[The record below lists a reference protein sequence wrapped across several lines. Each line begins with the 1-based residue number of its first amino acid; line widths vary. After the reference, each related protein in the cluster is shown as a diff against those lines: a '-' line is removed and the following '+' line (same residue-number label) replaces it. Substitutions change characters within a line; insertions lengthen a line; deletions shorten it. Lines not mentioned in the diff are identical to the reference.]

1 MSAQAPSKS
10 EQQLV
15 AHVDQHLGE
24 GKALLERV
32 VNVNSGSLN
41 LAGVR
46 AVGDLFRAELDALG
60 FKTRWVDGAAF
71 QRAGHLIAE
80 RGTKGPKVLLIGH
93 LDTVFEQDS
102 PFQKLQWKGDSAAAG
117 PGVTDMKGGD
127 VIMIQALKALA
138 ASGQLDR
145 LQVTVVLTG
154 DEELTGEP
162 QELARQALR
171 EAARG
176 VDYALG
182 FEDAD
187 GDPRHIVIARRGT
200 TSWELKVKGHAA
212 HSSQIF
218 QPEVGAGAIYE
229 TARIL
234 DGWRRQLGGDP
245 LVTFSPGVM
254 VGGTTVAFDEA
265 QSHGTAAGKDNVVA
279 QDAVITGD
287 LRTISVAA
295 REQAK
300 ATMRKVVADSL
311 PHTSAELT
319 FEDGYPPMAPTEG
332 NQKLL
337 ALIDQ
342 VSRDLGQGPVTK
354 VDPSKAGAADVS
366 FVADLVPAVIDGLG
380 LKGSGGHTVLE
391 VADMTTF
398 PLQIKRTAVVLA
410 RLAEARKST

>member
-1 MSAQAPSKS
+1 MAAQTTSKS

-46 AVGDLFRAELDALG
+46 AVGGLFRAELDALG

-102 PFQKLQWKGDSAAAG
+102 PFQKLEWRGDSAAAG

-171 EAARG
+171 EAA
-176 VDYALG
+176 
-182 FEDAD
+182 
-187 GDPRHIVIARRGT
+187 
-200 TSWELKVKGHAA
+200 
-212 HSSQIF
+212 
-218 QPEVGAGAIYE
+218 
-229 TARIL
+229 
-234 DGWRRQLGGDP
+234 
-245 LVTFSPGVM
+245 
-254 VGGTTVAFDEA
+254 
-265 QSHGTAAGKDNVVA
+265 
-279 QDAVITGD
+279 
-287 LRTISVAA
+287 
-295 REQAK
+295 
-300 ATMRKVVADSL
+300 
-311 PHTSAELT
+311 
-319 FEDGYPPMAPTEG
+319 
-332 NQKLL
+332 
-337 ALIDQ
+337 
-342 VSRDLGQGPVTK
+342 
-354 VDPSKAGAADVS
+354 
-366 FVADLVPAVIDGLG
+366 
-380 LKGSGGHTVLE
+380 
-391 VADMTTF
+391 
-398 PLQIKRTAVVLA
+398 
-410 RLAEARKST
+410 